1 MYMFIIDQLEDNL
14 EDNGLKI
21 LRNEPGLRLMKLYE
35 LLKTRQRLHN
45 VLFTAKLPTL
55 QEDSTRLQLNT
66 TWKRTAFKQHT
77 GTVNEIHIPD
87 NLLAS

>member
-66 TWKRTAFKQHT
+66 T
-77 GTVNEIHIPD
+77 
-87 NLLAS
+87 